1 MTAVKTVNI
10 TQNQRE
16 KMRTSMGQR
25 GGRRPAL
32 HLFLP
37 SQEII
42 GTHSFLPQGPNQQ
55 RPGVLTKGRG
65 TPSAGSGEV
74 VSPWRLWK
82 CFPRYRVWEWYGSHP
97 IHMGQDP
104 VPGDH
109 IFALYLQCVLFPWRF
124 PVSEL
129 RVLPW
134 LTHGLFLLFVLSH
147 SCEVRHLWMGCCSL
161 LSVNFGGIILI
172 SWHISY
178 LIHRGHHCLVP
189 PTPSSGNLFCN
200 LIFILYWGRVDFPC
214 FVGFRCTGTWFDFT
228 QMQGKNKLAKM
239 MISGSLAPW
248 RLAFAARFVNNDY
261 VTAEI
266 T

>member
-1 MTAVKTVNI
+1 MGSRRGCCCHLLPVGSLLSGDQTCPSPCSPAPRVCFLSCFCETRKDQACQEQGSTSGIVTTAVETVNI

-25 GGRRPAL
+25 GGRRPTL
-32 HLFLP
+32 HRFLP

-82 CFPRYRVWEWYGSHP
+82 CVPRYRVWGLCGSHR
-97 IHMGQDP
+97 IHMGRDP

-109 IFALYLQCVLFPWRF
+109 IFALYLRCVLFPWRF

-129 RVLPW
+129 RVL
-134 LTHGLFLLFVLSH
+134 S
-147 SCEVRHLWMGCCSL
+147 
-161 LSVNFGGIILI
+161 
-172 SWHISY
+172 
-178 LIHRGHHCLVP
+178 
-189 PTPSSGNLFCN
+189 
-200 LIFILYWGRVDFPC
+200 
-214 FVGFRCTGTWFDFT
+214 
-228 QMQGKNKLAKM
+228 
-239 MISGSLAPW
+239 
-248 RLAFAARFVNNDY
+248 
-261 VTAEI
+261 
-266 T
+266 